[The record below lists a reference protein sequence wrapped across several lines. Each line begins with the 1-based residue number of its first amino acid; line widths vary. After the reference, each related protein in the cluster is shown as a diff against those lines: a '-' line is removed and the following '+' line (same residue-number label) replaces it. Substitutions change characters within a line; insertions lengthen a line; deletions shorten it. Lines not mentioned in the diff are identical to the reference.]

1 MPKQIL
7 QFDMPREEQEF
18 LDAKLG
24 WKYKQERQI
33 LMSKL
38 QQAIEEEGEGV
49 VKDRLQKLYKDFL
62 FEVS

>member
-7 QFDMPREEQEF
+7 QFDIPREEQEF

-24 WKYKQERQI
+24 WKYKQERQT
-33 LMSKL
+33 LMALL
-38 QQAIEEEGEGV
+38 QQAVEEEGEGP

-62 FEVS
+62 HEIC